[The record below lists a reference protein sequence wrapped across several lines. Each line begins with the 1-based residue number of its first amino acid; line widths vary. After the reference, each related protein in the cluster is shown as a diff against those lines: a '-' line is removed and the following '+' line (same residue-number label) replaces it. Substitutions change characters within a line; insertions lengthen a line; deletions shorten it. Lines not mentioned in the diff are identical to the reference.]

1 MTIKTLVNRELEAS
15 EQKFGKDDT
24 LIKVSREI
32 MIHFGYKVLEE
43 INRLNFPAF
52 TIIDSFNRSKRGFV
66 NALLNHLV
74 DKDDEKYGKIHFDE
88 YEDWEDVSICTPSCS
103 TSKNHFLIVEKSDGR
118 YDFAKWSDKT
128 EKWTNQDNK
137 ELTDVVKWME
147 FDRQEL

>member
-1 MTIKTLVNRELEAS
+1 MNITSLVERCMEKSTE
-15 EQKFGKDDT
+15 KYGKDDSI
-24 LIKVSREI
+24 IK
-32 MIHFGYKVLEE
+32 MCKDCMTFFGYKVLEE

-52 TIIDSFNRSKRGFV
+52 TFLDSFNHSKRGFV

-88 YEDWEDVSICTPSCS
+88 YENWKDVSICTPSCS
-103 TSKNHFLIVEKSDGR
+103 TSENHFLIVEKSDGK
-118 YDFAKWSDKT
+118 YDFAKWSNET